1 MSSLPSQVWIALLRR
16 YAWRDRD
23 EATGSVC
30 ACGCAT
36 VRHRRVCAQVS
47 RRLAKFKVDI
57 LSRLLVHGPNKK
69 AMSVVET
76 SLPEIPS
83 FDSGHDHP
91 RLQMAAPGEKP
102 QNPRLS
108 RTYGASSK
116 GQLTSGPHA
125 GTDAPED
132 DWALIHESP
141 VLESSHPSLAR
152 HPETNLI
159 PQGEMVTDA
168 KQIYAG
174 LIMAKCNSIEA
185 DIATMSGEAREL
197 RSSWARTLA
206 ARNRRVRDDHFRVL
220 EDYFAGIRRLLG
232 VFRELSRCLHSNSHY
247 LESEAR
253 TKQSPQ
259 RVVTRFSA
267 DGSFNGIPIEANADT
282 GASFNIISGD
292 LVASMD
298 LSPEPGTQGHI
309 ALPSGRRVF
318 SPGRVTGTFRFGG
331 EGKAYELSCVILE
344 KASHALVLGSKF
356 LRLTETFT
364 KYMHRLRRA
373 IAPVSLRLPSLN
385 LIGDEQ
391 EAIPGY
397 LNGLRCLGVPDSGS
411 DLMVVSGAY
420 AKAHGLEVHRGRR
433 HRHMVEFIDGSR
445 ELTDG
450 IVRNLAW
457 QFHGGEPPIR
467 CDFHVIDNLPV
478 DAILSNTIIDE
489 YNVFSEY
496 DNRLVRL
503 ESADHKSGVY
513 NIRLAEKCR
522 DEIAH
527 LDDSFV
533 QDSKSQCSVAAS
545 VGVHRV
551 TDSPFPCSFCCAPV
565 TSDTPFTP
573 EIIERERARRDVIR
587 DRISGLLE
595 HERQGQLER
604 EIMRQAR
611 FDQEWAK
618 HRERAAAAGGRQA
631 GPASS
636 TKRAAEGSSNATRM
650 KGSPSGLPTRSGTS
664 PQAGQGWKRWVRWNW
679 TFQSRRVVA

>member
-16 YAWRDRD
+16 YARRDRD
-23 EATGSVC
+23 EATDS
-30 ACGCAT
+30 
-36 VRHRRVCAQVS
+36 VS
-47 RRLAKFKVDI
+47 RSLAKFKVDI
-57 LSRLLVHGPNKK
+57 LSRLFVHGPNKK

-91 RLQMAAPGEKP
+91 RLQMAALGEKR
-102 QNPRLS
+102 QKPRLS
-108 RTYGASSK
+108 RTYGTSSK

-125 GTDAPED
+125 DTDAPED
-132 DWALIHESP
+132 DCAPMHESP
-141 VLESSHPSLAR
+141 VLGSSHPSLAR

-159 PQGEMVTDA
+159 PQEQMVNKA
-168 KQIYAG
+168 KQIYEG
-174 LIMAKCNSIEA
+174 PVMAKWNSITA
-185 DIATMSGEAREL
+185 DIATMSGEACEL

-206 ARNRRVRDDHFRVL
+206 ARNGRVRDDCLGVL
-220 EDYFAGIRRLLG
+220 DDFLASVRRLLS
-232 VFRELSRCLHSNSHY
+232 VIRRLSRCLHSNSDY
-247 LESEAR
+247 LESEASTR
-253 TKQSPQ
+253 QSPR
-259 RVVTRFSA
+259 RVATRFSA

-282 GASFNIISGD
+282 GASFNVISGD

-318 SPGRVTGTFRFGG
+318 SPGRVTGTFSFGG
-331 EGKAYELSCVILE
+331 EGKAYELSCVILD

-450 IVRNLAW
+450 LVRNLAW

-503 ESADHKSGVY
+503 ESAGHKSGVY

-533 QDSKSQCSVAAS
+533 QDM
-545 VGVHRV
+545 
-551 TDSPFPCSFCCAPV
+551 

-595 HERQGQLER
+595 HERPGQLER
-604 EIMRQAR
+604 EILRQAR

-618 HRERAAAAGGRQA
+618 HRERAAAAGGRQT
-631 GPASS
+631 GPAS
-636 TKRAAEGSSNATRM
+636 TKWTAEGSSKITRM

-679 TFQSRRVVA
+679 TFQSRRVAA